1 MSEQARCDMHIH
13 SALSV
18 DGQYPP
24 AEILEMVIE
33 AGLKGAV
40 ITDHNEIDFSNE
52 FSRIAKDKLLTLNGV
67 ELSTRGP
74 GHENIHLLLYGID
87 STKRLNKDLNYIRT
101 QYEELTRLR
110 IKKLNEMGIF
120 VTWEDVENTTKK
132 VPSMGPTLGEA
143 VLNEKKNLSNPLL
156 REIYEEGDPED
167 MGYRFYLK
175 FLKDKKSSV
184 YIDFHE
190 YAVEDALKLSDEIR
204 SISVIAHPSYSLRH
218 KTEEEKIIFLTY
230 LMDLGMQGIE
240 VYSTHHSNE
249 NIKFLLNFARKNS
262 LLITGGSDFHG
273 PRTKPGIKM
282 GDSSIPLK
290 MMEEVIKRGTT

>member
-1 MSEQARCDMHIH
+1 MPSAIVSGIMKQHTRCDMHIH

-156 REIYEEGDPED
+156 REIYEDGDPED
-167 MGYRFYLK
+167 MGDGDELARVPERDARRHRHHVDGEARQEYQSGCQTLDRPVGHSLYLSSRAV
-175 FLKDKKSSV
+175 FVFILRNPRLYPSKSSRRS
-184 YIDFHE
+184 
-190 YAVEDALKLSDEIR
+190 DASGTGSRR
-204 SISVIAHPSYSLRH
+204 S
-218 KTEEEKIIFLTY
+218 
-230 LMDLGMQGIE
+230 G
-240 VYSTHHSNE
+240 
-249 NIKFLLNFARKNS
+249 
-262 LLITGGSDFHG
+262 
-273 PRTKPGIKM
+273 
-282 GDSSIPLK
+282 
-290 MMEEVIKRGTT
+290 